1 MKGTQR
7 DEDREEIMPGAEDY
21 PAGGAPSV
29 IQLPPSC
36 RRNPYKSGVEEVNVD
51 AMTGAI
57 VAHEHENAKTEA

>member
-7 DEDREEIMPGAEDY
+7 DEAREEIMPGAEEY

-36 RRNPYKSGVEEVNVD
+36 RRNPYKSGVEES
-51 AMTGAI
+51 TS
-57 VAHEHENAKTEA
+57 TP